1 MTHTSLEPLETRID
15 SIWYTRCPVPTISG
29 VAQHYKWLQ
38 ASFRQLGVELASLRG
53 AAETELRA
61 SHFQHTLSNQF
72 REGGNIP
79 AIWAR
84 SLGQDTAVIALTWV
98 EETQV
103 ILTRKDSR
111 LRTAEDLRNT
121 RIGLPRYASKQIDFE
136 RAQALHGFNHVL
148 THHGLTL
155 DDVRVVDIV
164 NNPIDLDESGAHG
177 HPARNEIQALVNG
190 DVDAI
195 YLKGAVA
202 AAQQQQ
208 HGLRVLFDL
217 RSTGIPELHV
227 NNGTPRT
234 LTVSRRLIRERPDL
248 VIRYLAVLLQASEWA
263 AENAAQTRD
272 AIASE
277 TSSTPELVLQA
288 YGPSLH
294 ERLRP
299 SINPRLISRLN
310 QQKNF
315 LLSHGYLG
323 IDFKIED
330 WVDTSIYPEALALS
344 QTLPPLYS
352 TTSHGT
358 TVP

>member
-1 MTHTSLEPLETRID
+1 MTRTSLEPLETRID

-38 ASFRQLGVELASLRG
+38 ASFSELGIELASLRS
-53 AAETELRA
+53 AVESDVRA
-61 SHFQHTLSNQF
+61 SHFRHTLSNQF

-84 SLGQDTAVIALTWV
+84 SLGQDTAVIALTWI

-103 ILTRKDSR
+103 ILTREDSR
-111 LRTAEDLRNT
+111 IHSVENLGGA
-121 RIGLPRYASKQIDFE
+121 RIGLPRYVGKQIDFE
-136 RAQALHGFNHVL
+136 RAQALHGFHHVL

-155 DDVRVVDIV
+155 DDVRTVDIE
-164 NNPIDLDESGAHG
+164 NDPIDLDESGALN

-190 DVDAI
+190 HVDAI

-202 AAQQQQ
+202 AAQQQR

-217 RSTGIPELHV
+217 KSTGIPELQV

-248 VIRYLAVLLQASEWA
+248 AVRYLAVLLQASEWA
-263 AENAAQTRD
+263 AENPEKTRE

-277 TSSTPELVLQA
+277 TSSTPEQVLQA
-288 YGPSLH
+288 YGPNLH

-299 SINPRLISRLN
+299 SINPRLINRLK

-315 LLSHGYLG
+315 LLAQGYLAL
-323 IDFKIED
+323 DFKVEN
-330 WVDTSIYPEALALS
+330 WVDTTIYPQALALS
-344 QTLPPLYS
+344 QTLPPL
-352 TTSHGT
+352 
-358 TVP
+358 